1 MKVDWIVGWISETEL
16 KKKGGNINRYRDN
29 NELIYC
35 LRSIH
40 KYAPWINK
48 IHIILGGNSEIPV
61 WLDAQ
66 HDKINIVKEPSL
78 YNPVQPNSETKKMF
92 YHLIPGLAD
101 YFFTSDDDMFL
112 VNPIYLP
119 WYFHNNKI
127 IMNSVGYCIEHD
139 REQNDGVGH
148 IPVLWNKKLYEIAL
162 QKINISKYVTMG
174 RRRCN
179 PWIIMKK
186 YLVNKKLVIKGNIKN
201 PLLWINNENINK
213 LSLTYKNFLF
223 NMLFKPH
230 SSNNF
235 LCINDDFSVDKQHS
249 YKEQYI
255 MTQRFLTFLFV
266 ERTPWEIDFITKY
279 EIGNVL
285 NRIKM
290 NISPCYNTSSKIL
303 RVYFKISN
311 DIQFNIVPC
320 YDKINNF
327 LNYRFIDNKI
337 VISRKDGRKG
347 WNFSH
352 DIFIVFIKKDTLTT
366 SNKIQH
372 LEKS

>member
-1 MKVDWIVGWISETEL
+1 
-16 KKKGGNINRYRDN
+16 
-29 NELIYC
+29 
-35 LRSIH
+35 
-40 KYAPWINK
+40 
-48 IHIILGGNSEIPV
+48 
-61 WLDAQ
+61 
-66 HDKINIVKEPSL
+66 
-78 YNPVQPNSETKKMF
+78 
-92 YHLIPGLAD
+92 
-101 YFFTSDDDMFL
+101 
-112 VNPIYLP
+112 
-119 WYFHNNKI
+119 
-127 IMNSVGYCIEHD
+127 
-139 REQNDGVGH
+139 
-148 IPVLWNKKLYEIAL
+148 
-162 QKINISKYVTMG
+162 
-174 RRRCN
+174 
-179 PWIIMKK
+179 MKK

-213 LSLTYKNFLF
+213 LSLTYKTFLF
-223 NMLFKPH
+223 NMLFKPP
-230 SSNNF
+230 SFNNF

-266 ERTPWEIDFITKY
+266 ERAPWEIDFITKY

-320 YDKINNF
+320 DDKINKF

-352 DIFIVFIKKDTLTT
+352 DIFIIFIKKDTLTT

-372 LEKS
+372 PEKS